1 MKWAK
6 NFLTVSFDQ
15 TQKNIQM
22 KDNFSKQADL
32 YAKYRPTYPPELF
45 EFIISQVR
53 EKDMAW
59 DCATG
64 NGQSAKALSPHFN
77 KVYATDISQKQI
89 DNAYQAENIFYSVQP
104 AEQTIFLNNS
114 FDLITVS
121 QALHWFKFDEFYK
134 EVNRVAK
141 QGAIIAAWCYSL
153 LRISKEIDAI
163 IDAYHYK
170 TMADYWDNER
180 KYVDDEYRGIP
191 FPFEKINTPSFQIE
205 YKWSLEDL
213 EGYLNTW
220 SALQNYIAANN
231 TNPVPALIKNIKR
244 YWKQSQMS
252 VHFPI
257 HLLVGRI
264 EK

>member
-1 MKWAK
+1 
-6 NFLTVSFDQ
+6 
-15 TQKNIQM
+15 M
-22 KDNFSKQADL
+22 KDNSSQAGL
-32 YAKYRPTYPPELF
+32 YAKYRPAYPPELF
-45 EFIISQVR
+45 EFIMAQVW

-64 NGQSAKALSPHFN
+64 NGQTAKTLSAHFN

-89 DNAYQAENIFYSVQP
+89 DNAYQAVNIFYSVQP

-121 QALHWFKFDEFYK
+121 QALHWFRFDEFYK

-141 QGAIIAAWCYSL
+141 HGAIIAAWCYSL
-153 LRISKEIDAI
+153 LRISKEIDTI
-163 IDAYHYK
+163 IDEYHYK
-170 TMADYWDNER
+170 TIKDYWDDER
-180 KYVDDEYRGIP
+180 KYVDDEYSN
-191 FPFEKINTPSFQIE
+191 FPFEKINTPFFQIE
-205 YKWSLEDL
+205 YKWTLDEL

-220 SALQNYIAANN
+220 SALQKYIITNN
-231 TNPVPALIKNIKR
+231 ANPVTALIKNIKR
-244 YWKQSQMS
+244 YCKQTQMP

-257 HLLVGRI
+257 HLLMGRI